1 MRCICCN
8 VVLTP
13 FESTVRS
20 AADNSFMDTCEKC
33 LTFSNVPTLT
43 REDLRREVGIDLAD
57 YIGNIDTEF
66 DE

>member
-8 VVLTP
+8 VILTP

-33 LTFSNVPTLT
+33 LSFANVQTLT
-43 REDLRREVGIDLAD
+43 REDLRREVGIDFAP
-57 YIGNIDTEF
+57 YIDEIGTEF
-66 DE
+66 D

>member
-20 AADNSFMDTCEKC
+20 VADNSFMDTCEKC